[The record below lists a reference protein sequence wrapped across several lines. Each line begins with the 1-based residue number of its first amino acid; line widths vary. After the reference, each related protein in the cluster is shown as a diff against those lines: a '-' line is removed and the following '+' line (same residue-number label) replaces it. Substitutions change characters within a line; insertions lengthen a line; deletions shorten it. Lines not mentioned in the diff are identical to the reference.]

1 MIDVEQIVRE
11 YIDKTVHMSLAT
23 VKDNKPW
30 VCELHFAYDDDLNI
44 YWRST
49 ASRRHSKEL
58 EDNPNVAG
66 NIVPTYDLE
75 TGCGGAIYFEGTAE
89 CVTDEAEIRKIFLAF
104 KKCLN
109 KTEEIIEDAL
119 SDDGHRIY
127 KVTVKNWVAFG
138 KFEDQPMQ
146 RYELEWNGGNSK

>member
-23 VKDNKPW
+23 VSENKPW
-30 VCELHFAYDDDLNI
+30 VCEVHFAYDENLNL

-49 ASRRHSKEL
+49 ADRRHSKEIAA
-58 EDNPNVAG
+58 NSNVAG
-66 NIVPTYDLE
+66 NIVPAYDLE

-89 CVTDEAEIRKIFLAF
+89 CITDETEIRKIFPAF
-104 KKCLN
+104 KKCLH

-119 SDDGHRIY
+119 SNDGHRIY

-146 RYELEWNGGNSK
+146 RYEIAWNRGSSK